1 MVVTA
6 LLVVVVGQ
14 AMLAS
19 GQVRMSRLDQQV
31 LIAQAAHRQQEVDL
45 SLRETPARML
55 QSAKGLVAPPHV
67 TQVPSV
73 SLHTPLPTPSV
84 TPASQ

>member
-19 GQVRMSRLDQQV
+19 GQVRMARLDQQV
-31 LIAQAAHRQQEVDL
+31 VIAQAQHRQQEVDL
-45 SLRETPARML
+45 SLRETPPRML
-55 QSAKGLVAPPHV
+55 QEAKGLVAPSHV

-73 SLHTPLPTPSV
+73 SLQHPLPTPNV
-84 TPASQ
+84 TPAPQ

>member
-55 QSAKGLVAPPHV
+55 QSAKGLVAPTHV